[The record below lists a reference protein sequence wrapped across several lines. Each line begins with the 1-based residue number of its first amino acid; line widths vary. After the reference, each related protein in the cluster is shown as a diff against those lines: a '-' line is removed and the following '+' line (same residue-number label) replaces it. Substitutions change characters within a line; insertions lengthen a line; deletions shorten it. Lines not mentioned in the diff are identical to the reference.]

1 MATTLVGAMVLIRFL
16 SENGRCSIGELCS
29 YLGSTDETL
38 LGLVAEIN
46 DIDRLIERDGDE
58 LYLSH
63 EVDFLDDKEI
73 FKLTR
78 GAGRVQL
85 LDRVGSTNSLF
96 LDCAENLV
104 SGDVLVAEIQT
115 AGRGRRSGKW
125 CSEISSNLTMS
136 MAWKF
141 EPETALAGLSC
152 AIGVAV
158 ADELRERGFGDVMV
172 KWPNDL
178 YIGDLKLAGILVE
191 SVPVREGVMTVIGLG
206 LNVYRPQ
213 SGIMSDGKEHA
224 YLAAKIQKGL
234 RNELTAAIAN
244 AMKDCCR
251 RYATDGL
258 GDFIE
263 DLKELDYL
271 KGKLVSVTDVK
282 DGASGIASGVDASGA
297 LILNDGD
304 KRRLVTAGHVEFQ

>member
-16 SENGRCSIGELCS
+16 SENGASSIGELCS

-38 LGLVAEIN
+38 LALVDEIN
-46 DIDRLIERDGDE
+46 GIDPLIARHGDE
-58 LYLSH
+58 LALEH
-63 EVDFLDDKEI
+63 EVDFLDDTEI
-73 FKLTR
+73 FRLTR

-85 LDRVGSTNSLF
+85 LDRVGSTNTLF

-141 EPETALAGLSC
+141 AQGTALAGLSL
-152 AIGVAV
+152 AVGVAV
-158 ADELRERGFGDVMV
+158 ADLLRSMNYGDVMV

-178 YIGDLKLAGILVE
+178 YIGDLKLAGLLVE
-191 SVPVREGVMTVIGLG
+191 SVPVREGTMTVIGLG

-213 SGIMSDGKEHA
+213 NGIMSDGKEHA
-224 YLAAKIQKGL
+224 WLVSKIKKGL

-244 AMKDCCR
+244 AMKECCR
-251 RYATDGL
+251 RYERDGL
-258 GDFIE
+258 EDFIE
-263 DLKELDYL
+263 DLKRLDYL
-271 KGKLVSVTDVK
+271 KGKLVSVSDVK
-282 DGASGIASGVDASGA
+282 GSPSGIASGVDASGA
-297 LILNDGD
+297 LILKDGG
-304 KRRLVTAGHVEFQ
+304 KTHLVTAGHVEFQ